1 MDCVIPIKTQLLF
14 FFFLQEMTICM
25 DMQGTQTSQNSLES
39 EHDLVIMTGV
49 VVQLKL
55 TDGVKLRVQK

>member
-1 MDCVIPIKTQLLF
+1 
-14 FFFLQEMTICM
+14 
-25 DMQGTQTSQNSLES
+25 MQGTQTSQNSLES